1 MGVSKVLADLRPRRA
16 SSVDPPVSPVVGILA
31 FEAAAAM
38 SRLVSLHRSL
48 ADNEV
53 RRLRADMRSA
63 GVGYLTSKD
72 QTFLLRLSCGEVIS
86 ELDMA
91 AATVSRLGPK
101 CRDPLL
107 HGFDRIYADLKAGS
121 GSVKVF
127 LRESR
132 SAADLDRLSLGSTA
146 KRVEKRVKKM
156 ERYVAATSTLYA
168 EMEVLSQLEA
178 SKKRIELLQQQ
189 HWRRHSGPIP
199 VPKPPGVPPPSGVP
213 PPPNP
218 IHLELRAQR
227 HAIRR
232 LKEESLWNKT
242 YDKAVELM
250 VRAVVTVFARI
261 CHVFGPCVLGLPPS
275 RHQIHQFN
283 LNHPGKHTS
292 GPLDRQVVPKHVP
305 SLRNSAPILS
315 VASNDAL
322 KLTPFERLSKLL
334 KEAPPNTVGGSGLAL
349 RHANLILAAERLYQ
363 ERQQMAPEVEEQEV
377 DKNAAAAA
385 REELFQMMPSG
396 MRAAV
401 TAKLRECWRREG
413 RKSSGDA
420 SMAEGW
426 KEAVA
431 AILVWL
437 GPVAH
442 DTVRW
447 QEERNMERERR
458 FYTRPR
464 VLLLQT
470 LHFADVEKTEAAIVE
485 VLVGLSCMSWYI

>member
-16 SSVDPPVSPVVGILA
+16 SSVDPPMRPVVGILA

-48 ADNEV
+48 DDNEV
-53 RRLRADMRSA
+53 RRLRAGMRSA

-72 QTFLLRLSCGEVIS
+72 QTFLLRLACGEVIS

-101 CRDPLL
+101 CCDPLL
-107 HGFDRIYADLKAGS
+107 HCFDRIYADLKAGS

-132 SAADLDRLSLGSTA
+132 SAADIDRLSLGSTA

-178 SKKRIELLQQQ
+178 SKKRIELQQQ

-283 LNHPGKHTS
+283 LSHPGKHTS

-363 ERQQMAPEVEEQEV
+363 ERQQMSPEVEEQEV